1 MSLADSAQVPHVP
14 DDPQDA
20 SCPARLDGPDTAG
33 AGGQPDPARRRW
45 PLGRLAGFVENASIG
60 EKAALARLDPDAM
73 LPHQLAALARG
84 LIQAGLEPDQWHP
97 QTWSRWALIAHGMAL
112 AGHDGK
118 GRLGEQMVRAGVA
131 ESRVTKL
138 LTSRGDAFT
147 QLVPRLLRLMAS
159 KGVAPNWHELG
170 ALILKGDDA
179 DTQDEAEAL
188 RLRIAGSY
196 FSTVA
201 RQNAAV

>member
-1 MSLADSAQVPHVP
+1 MSLVESAD
-14 DDPQDA
+14 
-20 SCPARLDGPDTAG
+20 TTTEG
-33 AGGQPDPARRRW
+33 AAPEPSTRPN
-45 PLGRLAGFVENASIG
+45 PLGRLAGFVDNASIG
-60 EKAALARLDPDAM
+60 EKAALARLDPEQM
-73 LPHQLAALARG
+73 LPHQLSALAHG
-84 LIQAGLEPDQWHP
+84 LIHAGLDPDRWQP

-118 GRLGEQMVRAGVA
+118 DRLGEQMARADRAGRPCVS

-147 QLVPRLLRLMAS
+147 QIVPRLLRLMAS
-159 KGVAPNWHELG
+159 KGVAPNWYELG
-170 ALILKGDDA
+170 NLILKGDLAESQDDA
-179 DTQDEAEAL
+179 ETL

-201 RQNAAV
+201 RQSKAA